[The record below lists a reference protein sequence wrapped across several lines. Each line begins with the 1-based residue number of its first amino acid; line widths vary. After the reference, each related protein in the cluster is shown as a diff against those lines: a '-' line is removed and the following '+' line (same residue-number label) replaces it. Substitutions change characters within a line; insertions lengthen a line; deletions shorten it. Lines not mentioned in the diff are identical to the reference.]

1 MVTPAHKPRVV
12 IAEDDVRERQLV
24 AATLRPDF
32 EVFEADDHDGT
43 YRLLQQHVPDVLL
56 LDLNLRSGSLPEC
69 LALLNDL
76 SQSDYDTL
84 VIVLSDDRDKTTALK
99 VMDAGAYDY
108 FLKPA
113 DPTLLRTIID
123 RAVEKVRIQRENRI
137 LREELHRKD
146 ALGDLLGSTDAM
158 RSLFESIRRVA
169 QSNST
174 VAIRGESG
182 SGKELVAR
190 ALHDLSPRRQRTFV
204 SVNCAA
210 LPETLMEAEL
220 FGYEKGA
227 FTGATATK
235 EGRVELANKGTLFL
249 DEIGTLTLTLQSKL
263 LRVLE
268 ERSVVRLGGKK
279 PIKVDF
285 RLVTATNEDLEDLVR
300 QGRFREDLYYR
311 IHVVPLFVPPL
322 RERADD
328 IPLLVDYF
336 IKVYCAANHVTRKRI
351 SDEALQILKRYRW
364 PGNVRE
370 LENVVQRMVLMTD
383 DELILPKHLPRD
395 IVQAA
400 GGDTR
405 GPRQFRIPT
414 QGIKLEDEVLQYE
427 RRWLETA
434 LAQADG
440 VKARAAELLGLN
452 KDRMKYL
459 CRKHNL

>member
-1 MVTPAHKPRVV
+1 MASSTPKPRVAIV
-12 IAEDDVRERQLV
+12 EDDLRERQLIASV
-24 AATLRPDF
+24 LRSDF
-32 EVFEADDHDGT
+32 EVLEATDHDGA
-43 YRLLQQHVPDVLL
+43 YRLLQQNVPDVLL
-56 LDLNLRSGSLPEC
+56 LDLNLPSGSLREC

-76 SQSDYDTL
+76 SQSDFDTL
-84 VIVLSDDRDKTTALK
+84 VIVLSDDRVKATALK

-113 DPTLLRTIID
+113 DPNLLRTIID

-182 SGKELVAR
+182 TGKELVAR
-190 ALHDLSPRRQRTFV
+190 ALHDLSPRRQRPFIG
-204 SVNCAA
+204 VNCAA

-249 DEIGTLTLTLQSKL
+249 DEIGTLTLSLQSKL

-268 ERSVVRLGGKK
+268 ERSMVRLGGKK

-300 QGRFREDLYYR
+300 QSRFREDLYYR
-311 IHVVPLFVPPL
+311 IHVVPLFVPAL
-322 RERADD
+322 RDRVDD

-336 IKVYCAANHVTRKRI
+336 IKVYCAANHLPLKRV
-351 SDEALQILKRYRW
+351 SDEAMQVFRRYRW
-364 PGNVRE
+364 SGNVRE
-370 LENVVQRMVLMTD
+370 LENVIQRVVLMTD
-383 DELILPKHLPRD
+383 DELVVPKHLPRD
-395 IVQAA
+395 ILHGA
-400 GGDTR
+400 GGDSR
-405 GPRQFRIPT
+405 GGRQFRISS
-414 QGIKLEDEVLQYE
+414 QGMNLEEEMIAHE

-434 LAQADG
+434 LAQAEG